1 MFDEV
6 FVTKRLLLIHGLT
19 HGLGAMVDFSQRLV
33 GDVEIDNRRL
43 SVGNR
48 LQEALE
54 ENIDLILLIGD
65 EVDVGLYSVI
75 YKGHRYSHKM
85 EDILQLIVE
94 A

>member
-1 MFDEV
+1 MN
-6 FVTKRLLLIHGLT
+6 KIRLLPDSDHRARILAHCESILRNFGN
-19 HGLGAMVDFSQRLV
+19 
-33 GDVEIDNRRL
+33 VEIDNRRL

-65 EVDVGLYSVI
+65 EVDLGLYSVI